1 MSMEKVEIGEPER
14 LLKEIDFSKVVPD
27 EKKAL
32 RIGSKV
38 YILALGIV
46 NNEFYLSNIKG
57 DLEGVHKS
65 PEEVRKEI
73 KVYSETELENIKRS
87 FLNSG
92 YLKQQEGSSAYRISG
107 IGKQLFQ
114 TYLKLFRC
122 FQLTNKMEYLEI
134 EKNLSGLEIL
144 EEIRKDTSTLSQ
156 KMKEEMIEKM
166 EEGKNHSEQFVHV
179 GLADNKETESQIN
192 RNAIQFL
199 NELWDVKEN
208 ILKLKNEALYNPEI
222 SSEEI
227 DELEQLLERVSN
239 PSSNPEFMEEQLNN
253 LMNPGSIE
261 DIEEEV
267 EEKLADL
274 NL

>member
-1 MSMEKVEIGEPER
+1 MEKVEIGEPER
-14 LLKEIDFSKVVPD
+14 LLKEIDFSKVVLD

-38 YILALGIV
+38 YILALGMV

-57 DLEGVHKS
+57 DLEGVDKS

-73 KVYSETELENIKRS
+73 NVYSETELENVKRS

-92 YLKQQEGSSAYRISG
+92 YLKQQEGSSSYRITDD
-107 IGKQLFQ
+107 GKLLFQ

-122 FQLTNKMEYLEI
+122 FQLSKKMEYLEI
-134 EKNLSGLEIL
+134 EKNLSGLESL

-156 KMKEEMIEKM
+156 EMKEEMIEKM
-166 EEGKNHSEQFVHV
+166 ERGENHSEQFVHV
-179 GLADNKETESQIN
+179 GLADNKETEGQIN

-208 ILKLKNEALYNPEI
+208 ILKLKNEALYNPEM

-227 DELEQLLERVSN
+227 DELEQLLERVSD
-239 PSSNPEFMEEQLNN
+239 PVSNPEFMEEQLND
-253 LMNPGSIE
+253 LMNPVSIE